1 MDFVVKNS
9 DPADVPPANHGFVGR
24 FIRLLGNRLLAGVA
38 IAVPLVVTY
47 WALAFAYRLITGL
60 SEPWL
65 SAFGL
70 DFPGLGFFITV
81 LFFIALGF
89 MAAHGVG
96 RRLLERGE
104 ALVMRVPLAAP
115 IYAGTKQVLRSLQGG
130 GPARKFQRVVV
141 VDFLGHGS
149 YVIGFATGHF
159 TEAGSGRAMTTVF
172 VPTAPNPTTGLLIA
186 VPGEQLRDCDL
197 TIEEATKMLFSG
209 GLVVPP
215 RALHVAPITGKTTV

>member
-1 MDFVVKNS
+1 MNS
-9 DPADVPPANHGFVGR
+9 TEPTDAVPTNHGPVAR
-24 FIRLLGNRLLAGVA
+24 FLSLLGNRLLAGVA

-47 WALAFAYRLITGL
+47 WVLAFAYRLVTGL
-60 SEPWL
+60 GEPWL
-65 SAFGL
+65 KAFGV
-70 DFPGLGFFITV
+70 DFPGLGFVITV
-81 LFFIALGF
+81 LFFLALGF

-130 GPARKFQRVVV
+130 GPSRKFQRVVV
-141 VDFLGHGS
+141 VDFLGQGS

-159 TEAGSGRAMTTVF
+159 TEAASERAMTTVF
-172 VPTAPNPTTGLLIA
+172 VPTAPNPTTGLLVA
-186 VPGEQLRDCDL
+186 VPTDRVRDCDL
-197 TIEEATKMLFSG
+197 TIEEVSKMLFSG

-215 RALHVAPITGKTTV
+215 RPLHVAPSPDKTTV